1 MSVSKVQRGRCLL
14 GILLLGLW
22 AGCASTPKVDW
33 DTRVGNY
40 TYDDAVKELGP
51 PDRFAQT
58 GDGTTVAEW
67 FLKHSPS
74 FSFGFGS
81 GSFGPHGGVGMSQ
94 GVTTGGAAQYLRL
107 RFDAE
112 SKLAGWER
120 VSR

>member
-1 MSVSKVQRGRCLL
+1 MNATKLLWGQGLLSV
-14 GILLLGLW
+14 LLLGLW

-40 TYDDAVKELGP
+40 TYDEAVKELGP

-67 FLKHSPS
+67 FLKYGPT
-74 FSFGFGS
+74 FSFGFGMS
-81 GSFGPHGGVGMSQ
+81 SFGPHGGVGSSQ

-107 RFDAE
+107 TFDAE
-112 SKLAGWER
+112 SKLARWDR